1 MMGGT
6 MRKRLRILWDRLLK
20 DTIWAHG
27 AIPEEEQK
35 YRNLKRVFLPI
46 ADLFL
51 VGSGIGAVVHGAPS
65 ITLLFATPVLEM
77 YAWSFLI
84 ASILCLVSIAIPR
97 MWAWE
102 LAGKTILV
110 GLLATYVLILW
121 FLAGST
127 GGSRWFLSG
136 VAAAFVSLLI
146 WRITIIADEWG
157 DRRAASEIYVSEKL
171 RG

>member
-1 MMGGT
+1 MGGT
-6 MRKRLRILWDRLLK
+6 MRKRLGILRERLLK
-20 DTIWAHG
+20 GTIWEHG
-27 AIPEEEQK
+27 AIPEQEQK

-51 VGSGIGAVVHGAPS
+51 VGSGVGAVVHGAPS
-65 ITLLFATPVLEM
+65 IALLFTTPILEM
-77 YAWSFLI
+77 YAWSFLL
-84 ASILCLVSIAIPR
+84 ASILCLISIAVPR

-110 GLLATYVLILW
+110 GLLTTYVLILW

-136 VAAAFVSLLI
+136 VAAAFVSILI
-146 WRITIIADEWG
+146 WRITIIAGEWG
-157 DRRAASEIYVSEKL
+157 DRRGASEVYVSEKL